1 MTVDYDKA
9 MRPNLYELMHSSGGG
24 YVLPPATVSTLGGV
38 IVGQNLSVN
47 SQGRLNAIIPD
58 MSNFATQQDLEDN
71 VNAIFE
77 TIGYRPVY
85 DTSEYPSYAF
95 KLYDDGTFTGYFKS
109 TVQASNMS
117 AFEVEPFFY
126 DDLTMTFPTA
136 FTDVA
141 TVEFNY
147 VANIVLQPYNE
158 IQIAIVNNI
167 SVNADDINFRV
178 YSTSNA
184 NETYFAS
191 AIVEGLYT
199 PVQNS

>member
-1 MTVDYDKA
+1 MAVDYTKP
-9 MRPNLYELMHSSGGG
+9 MRPNLYELMQESGEH
-24 YVLPPATVSTLGGV
+24 YTLPPATDTTLGGV
-38 IVGQNLSVN
+38 IAGANLTVDSN
-47 SQGRLNAIIPD
+47 GRLSATVPD
-58 MSNFATQQDLEDN
+58 VSNFATQQDLEEN
-71 VNAIFE
+71 VTAIFK
-77 TIGYRPVY
+77 TIGYRTVY

-95 KLYDDGTFTGYFKS
+95 KLYDDGTFAGYFQS

-117 AFEVEPFFY
+117 KFEIDPFYY
-126 DDLTMTFPTA
+126 DDLTITFPAA

-141 TVEFNY
+141 TLDFYY
-147 VANIVLQPYNE
+147 VANIVLSPYNE

-167 SVNADDINFRV
+167 SPNQDDINFRV